1 MNRELGRII
10 AVAALASL
18 VATGLSAADFTFNVP
33 VKISYLHPNAD
44 EVKVQCTVSK
54 STDFS
59 GSPGTDQIAWGQKSL
74 GKPIGGYSGTV
85 VVAIDALPGKD
96 PAAGNHYK
104 CRILVVKSNVNNE
117 PVFNAP
123 ETYYRAKSG
132 TALKTSVTG
141 SVP

>member
-1 MNRELGRII
+1 MSRRII

-18 VATGLSAADFTFNVP
+18 AATLSAADFTFNVP
-33 VKISYLHPNAD
+33 VKISNLHPNAD
-44 EVKVQCTVSK
+44 EVRIQCTVSK

-85 VVAIDALPGKD
+85 VVSINALPGRD
-96 PAAGNHYK
+96 PAEGNHYK
-104 CRILVVKSNVNNE
+104 CRILVVKSNLTNE

-123 ETYYRAKSG
+123 ETYYKAKSG
-132 TALKTSVTG
+132 TPLKTSVTG